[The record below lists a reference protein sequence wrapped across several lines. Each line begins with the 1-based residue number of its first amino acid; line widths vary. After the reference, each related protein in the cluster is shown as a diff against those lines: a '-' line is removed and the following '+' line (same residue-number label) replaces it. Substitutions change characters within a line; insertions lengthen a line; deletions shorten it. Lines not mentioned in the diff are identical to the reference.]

1 MRLTKT
7 ITINDSDIEYKYE
20 LKQMS
25 ALGLHRWAER
35 ALCLV
40 AGTGVLGA
48 DVGANLE
55 DNIRILAQKVIRN
68 GFSFLGDLNC
78 GKLDELLLELIT
90 KCARRV
96 VGNTT
101 IEVTEKD
108 IENTLSDIQSLIEL
122 EKECF
127 LINFPQ
133 LADESESI
141 SPTSPETVKDTLK
154 QGISVTPLRH

>member
-1 MRLTKT
+1 
-7 ITINDSDIEYKYE
+7 
-20 LKQMS
+20 
-25 ALGLHRWAER
+25 
-35 ALCLV
+35 
-40 AGTGVLGA
+40 
-48 DVGANLE
+48 
-55 DNIRILAQKVIRN
+55 
-68 GFSFLGDLNC
+68 
-78 GKLDELLLELIT
+78 LLELLT
-90 KCARRV
+90 KCARRI
-96 VGNTT
+96 VGTTT

-141 SPTSPETVKDTLK
+141 SPTSQETVKDTLK

>member
-7 ITINDSDIEYKYE
+7 ITINDGDIEYKYE

-25 ALGLHRWAER
+25 DIGLHRWAER

-55 DNIRILAQKVIRN
+55 DNIRILAQKVIQN

-78 GKLDELLLELIT
+78 EKLDELLLELLT

-96 VGNTT
+96 VGATT

-154 QGISVTPLRH
+154 QGISVTPLRR